1 MSNWFS
7 SSSPFYV
14 WYLCFAITS
23 ILGLMVTNQVIA
35 KYVKTKATRAETV
48 SEKDIKKQKKI
59 K

>member
-1 MSNWFS
+1 
-7 SSSPFYV
+7 
-14 WYLCFAITS
+14 
-23 ILGLMVTNQVIA
+23 MVTNQVIA